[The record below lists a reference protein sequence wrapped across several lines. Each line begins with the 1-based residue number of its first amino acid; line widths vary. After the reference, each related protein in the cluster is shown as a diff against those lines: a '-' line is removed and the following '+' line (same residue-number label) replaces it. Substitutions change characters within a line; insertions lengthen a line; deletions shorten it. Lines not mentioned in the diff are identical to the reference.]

1 MALTLGL
8 GRFHLSVSR
17 VFVGRNKNQKEV
29 LIIKFVRGQSGE
41 GGI

>member
-8 GRFHLSVSR
+8 GRFHLSVSW
-17 VFVGRNKNQKEV
+17 VLVCRNKNQKEAAN
-29 LIIKFVRGQSGE
+29 IKFVRGQSGE

>member
-8 GRFHLSVSR
+8 GRFHLSVR
-17 VFVGRNKNQKEV
+17 MVFLYRNKNQKEASD
-29 LIIKFVRGQSGE
+29 IKFVRGQSGE